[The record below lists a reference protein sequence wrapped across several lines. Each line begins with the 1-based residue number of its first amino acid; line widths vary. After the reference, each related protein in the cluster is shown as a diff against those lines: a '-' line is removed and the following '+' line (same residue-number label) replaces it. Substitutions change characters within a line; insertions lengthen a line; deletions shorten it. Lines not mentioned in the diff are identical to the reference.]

1 VPCGAESNQKNKEMT
16 MTDNR
21 GLQQAVLDELDWEPS
36 VHSANIGVTANNGV
50 VTLTGYVGSYAEK
63 WAAERA
69 AGRVSGVKA
78 VAEEL
83 EVRYPLSEKQGDD
96 DIAKRAL
103 QVLSW
108 DVRVPKDKVKIK
120 VEKGWVILAGD
131 VDWHYQRNAAEA
143 DVRKLHGVIG
153 VSDNI
158 NIKPSVGASDVSAKI
173 SAALKRNAQIEADN
187 ITVTAEGGKVT
198 LSGKVKT
205 WHDRDLAQWT
215 AWSAPGVT
223 QVDDRLTIG

>member
-1 VPCGAESNQKNKEMT
+1 
-16 MTDNR
+16 
-21 GLQQAVLDELDWEPS
+21 
-36 VHSANIGVTANNGV
+36 VTANNGV
-50 VTLTGYVGSYAEK
+50 VTLTGYVGSYMEK

-69 AGRVSGVKA
+69 AGRVSGVKG

-83 EVRYPLSEKQGDD
+83 EIRYPFREKHGDD

-108 DVRVPKDKVKIK
+108 DINVPKDKVKIM
-120 VEKGWVILAGD
+120 VEKGWVTLSGD
-131 VDWHYQRNAAEA
+131 LDWYYQRNAAEA
-143 DVRKLHGVIG
+143 DVRMLHGVTG

-158 NIKPSVGASDVSAKI
+158 KIKPSVHASDVSAKI
-173 SAALKRNAQIEADN
+173 TAALKRNAQIEADN
-187 ITVTAEGGKVT
+187 ITVRADGGKVT
-198 LSGKVKT
+198 LTGKIET
-205 WHDRDLAQWT
+205 WHDRDLAERT

>member
-1 VPCGAESNQKNKEMT
+1 
-16 MTDNR
+16 MTDNKS
-21 GLQQAVLDELDWEPS
+21 LQQAVIDELDWEPS
-36 VHSANIGVTANNGV
+36 VNSADIGVTANDGV
-50 VTLTGYVGSYAEK
+50 VTLTGHVGSYNEK

-69 AGRVSGVKA
+69 ADRVYGVKA

-83 EVRYPLSEKQGDD
+83 EVRYPLSNKQGDD

-108 DVRVPKDKVKIK
+108 DIDVPKDRVKIK
-120 VEKGWVILAGD
+120 VEKGWVTLSGD
-131 VDWHYQRNAAEA
+131 VDWYYQRSAAEA

-158 NIKPSVGASDVSAKI
+158 EIKPSVQASDVRAKI
-173 SAALKRNAQIEADN
+173 EAAFARNALIDEDN
-187 ITVTAEGGKVT
+187 ITVTADGGKVT
-198 LSGKVKT
+198 LSGNVET
-205 WHDRDLAQWT
+205 WNERDLAEDT

-223 QVDDRLTIG
+223 QVDDRLTVA